1 MKIISALFLLLVFT
15 TGITQSLDDGLLLYY
30 YFDGNTIDSSENHYH
45 GISNA
50 TFTEDRFGNPN
61 SAIHFNG
68 YDQYLDFPP
77 NKPILKPQLPVSFAF
92 WILFEDEAPFVTQ
105 IFTTDFDQN
114 NHSGTWVS
122 NTHYGALSCGYGD
135 GSDWC
140 SIDTRRSKY
149 CYTIL
154 NSNTWY
160 FVIVIIRDALDM
172 SVYLNCTE
180 EDGYYEG
187 NGGPLAYTDCQGS
200 LGRKD
205 AMATFPPDY
214 FWGAM
219 DDFRYWNRELTSN
232 EIDSLCTYTSS
243 VSNFCV
249 PKNNLLIY
257 PNPAKENIL
266 LYNIPTETA
275 QIEII
280 DSFGKKIKTVLKT
293 DQISISELNQGI
305 YLLKFLSKQ
314 NRILSMNQFV
324 KD

>member
-1 MKIISALFLLLVFT
+1 MIISC
-15 TGITQSLDDGLLLYY
+15 GISQSLNDGLLLYY
-30 YFDGNTIDSSENHYH
+30 HFDGNMIDSSENQLH

-50 TFTEDRFGNPN
+50 SFTEDRFGIAN

-77 NKPILKPQLPVSFAF
+77 NKPILKPELPVSFAL

-114 NHSGTWVS
+114 NHTGTWIS

-135 GSDWC
+135 GSGWC

-149 CYTIL
+149 CSTIL

-160 FVIVIIRDALDM
+160 FVIVIIRDTLDM

-180 EDGYYEG
+180 EEGYYEG
-187 NGGPLAYTDCQGS
+187 YGGPLAYTDCQGS

-205 AMATFPPDY
+205 AMATYPPDY
-214 FWGAM
+214 FLGAM

-232 EIDSLCTYTSS
+232 EVDSLCTYTMTEF
-243 VSNFCV
+243 NFCV
-249 PKNNLLIY
+249 AKKDVLVY
-257 PNPAKENIL
+257 PNPAKDDIL
-266 LYNIPTETA
+266 LYRIPNETA

-280 DSFGKKIKTVLKT
+280 DSFGKRIKTVLKT
-293 DQISISELNQGI
+293 DQISISELNHGV

-314 NRILSMNQFV
+314 NKILSLNPFV
-324 KD
+324 KN